1 MSTGFRE
8 QQVAAE
14 LARARREAGA
24 VPPPVEEWPEL
35 DADTA
40 FRIQRHGVAARV
52 ADGDRVVGF
61 KLGNIAKAMQN
72 AFGLDQPDYGHLLA
86 STFIPEGLTV
96 DRKDYIH
103 PFVELEPAFV
113 LRSGLRGPNLTV
125 ADVISA
131 TDYVLPSIE
140 IIDSRIADWR
150 IGLPDT
156 IADNGSTGGVVLGA
170 APHRLDALDLRD
182 MHGEVAIDGEVLS
195 TGSTGAI
202 LGNPVAAI
210 AWLADRLAP
219 YGIAFRPGDVILPGS
234 CLRAVPLD
242 RPGTVQGR
250 FDGLGSVRFD
260 VV

>member
-1 MSTGFRE
+1 MSTDVRV
-8 QQVAAE
+8 QQTAAK
-14 LARARREAGA
+14 LAEARRTVTAI
-24 VPPPVEEWPEL
+24 PPLVTDWPEL

-40 FRIQRHGVAARV
+40 FRIQQHDVASRVAA
-52 ADGDRVVGF
+52 GDRLVGF
-61 KLGNIAKAMQN
+61 KLGNIAKAMQT

-86 STFIPEGLTV
+86 STFIYESLTV
-96 DRKDYIH
+96 DRKSYVH

-125 ADVISA
+125 ADVMSA

-140 IIDSRIADWR
+140 IIDSRIEDWQ

-156 IADNGSTGGVVLGA
+156 LADNGSTGGVVLGG
-170 APHRLDALDLRD
+170 APHRLDTVNLQD
-182 MHGEVAIDGEVLS
+182 MPGEITIDGEVLS
-195 TGSTGAI
+195 QGSTSAI
-202 LGNPVAAI
+202 LGNPVSAI
-210 AWLADRLAP
+210 AWLGNRLAA
-219 YGIAFRPGDVILPGS
+219 YDVEFRRGDVILPGS

-242 RPGTVQGR
+242 RPGAVVGH